1 MWMSTRSSMR
11 RLYGPREM
19 EPGETCHSHL
29 ARIQLADPLPQI
41 QAPIGQL
48 TEVFRNLL
56 DNAYR
61 AMREKG
67 GKLIVHSCLADAIIC
82 VRVRDAG
89 PGISP
94 PIEQRLFE
102 KPVPSKE
109 PGGGAGLGLWLGRL
123 MLQSIG
129 GNITVENTSIS
140 GPTGTTMLV
149 QFPVSPASQ
158 KVQ

>member
-1 MWMSTRSSMR
+1 LDEAIVWAQEKWGAERAAIPIS
-11 RLYGPREM
+11 L
-19 EPGETCHSHL
+19 EPK
-29 ARIQLADPLPQI
+29 LADPLPQV

-67 GKLIVHSCLADAIIC
+67 GKLTVLSCLTGGIIC
-82 VRVRDAG
+82 VRVQDVG
-89 PGISP
+89 PGIPSSKV
-94 PIEQRLFE
+94 QHLFE

-109 PGGGAGLGLWLGRL
+109 PGGGSGLGLWLGRL

-129 GNITVENTSIS
+129 GNVSIENTSTS
-140 GPTGTTMLV
+140 EPTGTTMLV
-149 QFPVSPASQ
+149 QIPVSPARQ
-158 KVQ
+158 GVQ